1 MTRSP
6 LRLGVLFSGGG
17 RTLENLHERILDG
30 TLPARIGVAIS
41 SSSQANGVER
51 ARSRGIACKVVEP
64 ARLGDADVFSEEIT
78 RELDASEVDLVVL
91 GGFLKLYRFP
101 PRYENRIVNI
111 HPALLPAFG
120 GKGFYGDRVHE
131 AVLRSG
137 VKFSGCTVHFVT
149 AEYDE
154 GPIILQR
161 IVPVRPGDTVPELA
175 ARVFREECIAYP
187 EAIRLYAENRLEVA
201 EGRVR
206 LRIGDCASS
215 KADSVPA

>member
-1 MTRSP
+1 
-6 LRLGVLFSGGG
+6 VLFSGGG

-41 SSSQANGVER
+41 SSSQAKGVER

-64 ARLGDADVFSEEIT
+64 ARRGDADVFSDEIT

-131 AVLRSG
+131 AVLRS
-137 VKFSGCTVHFVT
+137 
-149 AEYDE
+149 A
-154 GPIILQR
+154 
-161 IVPVRPGDTVPELA
+161 
-175 ARVFREECIAYP
+175 
-187 EAIRLYAENRLEVA
+187 
-201 EGRVR
+201 
-206 LRIGDCASS
+206 
-215 KADSVPA
+215 